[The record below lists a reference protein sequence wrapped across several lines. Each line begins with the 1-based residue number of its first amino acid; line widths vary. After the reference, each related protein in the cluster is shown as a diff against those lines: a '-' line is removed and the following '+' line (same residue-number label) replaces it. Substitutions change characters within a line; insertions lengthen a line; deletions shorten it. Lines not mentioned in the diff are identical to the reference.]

1 MIDRHTGGR
10 GRAKVVGMVTFQQLK
25 AAKPATFATAA
36 DDWLKLAKEAETA
49 AENLYERGGNALG
62 EQWSDTLGEKAG
74 GHCRKIAQDFQAA
87 GMAIRGVV
95 TTLDGLATAL
105 AAAKRNLESAVAF
118 ATEGGLEVGGDGKV
132 TVPSGSSDPKA
143 EERAKRA
150 GWLIWDA
157 VNDATK
163 IDEDAAASLKRLIQ
177 PASITKLMTQD
188 ELAKDILNDEVKK
201 AGHTGLAMLR
211 QTMPLNADA
220 QTQAE
225 WWKSLSQDQRKQYLN
240 AAPVQ
245 LYDMPGIP
253 DDVKKNL
260 MGNDGLNR
268 IEMIR
273 WAEKHGESG
282 YSDVPGMENCTNF
295 VSYAMNEGGMVPH
308 DKTGDKGWNQDHQGL
323 PKLPFVGS
331 PDQYR
336 QGDAWAAAQN
346 HHDYMVKN
354 GGESVTVPDARP
366 GDLLYMR
373 NEKGVIHHASVITA
387 VTPDGEILYTQH
399 NSNHT
404 NIGLNH
410 RLSHNETRTG
420 AGDVPLVVRPHP
432 NWD

>member
-1 MIDRHTGGR
+1 MIDRHTGRR
-10 GRAKVVGMVTFQQLK
+10 GWAKVVGMVTYQQLK
-25 AAKPATFATAA
+25 AAKPATFAAAA

-74 GHCRKIAQDFQAA
+74 GLCRKIAQDFQAA

-95 TTLDGLATAL
+95 TTLDSLATAL

-118 ATEGGLEVGGDGKV
+118 ATEGGFEVDGDGKV
-132 TVPSGSSDPKA
+132 TVPSGSTDPKA

-150 GWLIWDA
+150 GWLIRDA

-188 ELAKDILNDEVKK
+188 ELSKDILNDEVKK

-220 QTQAE
+220 RTQAE
-225 WWKSLSQDQRKQYLN
+225 WWKSLSQDQRNQYLS

-245 LYDMPGIP
+245 LHDMPGIP
-253 DDVKKNL
+253 EEVKKNL
-260 MGNDGLNR
+260 VGTDGLNR

-323 PKLPFVGS
+323 PKLPFAG
-331 PDQYR
+331 PLDQYR

-354 GGESVTVPDARP
+354 GGESVSVPDARP

-373 NEKGVIHHASVITA
+373 DEKGVIHHASVITA

-420 AGDVPLVVRPHP
+420 GGDVPLVVRPHP
-432 NWD
+432 NWE